1 MVYGDLKC
9 LPRTTVSDKT
19 LRDKAIKIAA
29 GPKFDEY
36 QSRLVSVVYNV
47 FDKKA
52 RDTSDPTI
60 AGIISENEQLKNEL
74 HKSITRK
81 CQRRKVYSSY

>member
-1 MVYGDLKC
+1 MYGDLKD
-9 LPRTTVSDKT
+9 LPRATVSDKI

-29 GPKFDEY
+29 GLKFDEY
-36 QSRLVSVVYNV
+36 QSRLASMVYNF
-47 FDKKA
+47 FDKNA

-60 AGIISENEQLKNEL
+60 ARIISENQQLKNEL